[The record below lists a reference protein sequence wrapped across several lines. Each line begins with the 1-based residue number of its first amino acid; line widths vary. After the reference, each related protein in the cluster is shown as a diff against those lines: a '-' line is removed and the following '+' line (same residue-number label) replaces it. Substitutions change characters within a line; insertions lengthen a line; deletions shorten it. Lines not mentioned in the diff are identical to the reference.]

1 MSPIFSSFSLPPLA
15 SGSLYYAF
23 DHSDLMGQGIVIL
36 LTLMSIATW
45 TLMLEKGIGLSRAYK
60 GSRRFLEEFRRKRN
74 VMALRN
80 RAANDSSPVARVY
93 ESGFARLAQING
105 DETGG
110 TISRSRPLSELEI
123 EVVRSTM
130 EETVAD
136 QIVKLEDKIIVL
148 MTAVSISPFL
158 GLFGTVWGIM
168 LAFTE
173 MAMAGKPDIQTL
185 APGVSGALLTTV
197 LGLLVAIPSLIGYNA
212 IAFYIKQLTVYMD
225 NQVEEFANKLKLAA
239 AEEEHR
245 EKAENTAL
253 RSYSSSQVVP
263 ERPVQSAYPSPES
276 VQGAIPR
283 RPAQPVYPSQESGQ
297 GAMSP
302 RPAQSMYPSPE
313 GGQQG
318 TVPPRPASMQAP
330 QEQPPSFSQ
339 QGFPGQAPAPST
351 APNPY
356 STQGRAP
363 YPSSGYSA
371 PIPQRPP
378 TAGYGDEEG

>member
-1 MSPIFSSFSLPPLA
+1 MSLIFSSFSLPPIA
-15 SGSLYYAF
+15 DGSLYYAF
-23 DHSDLMGQGIVIL
+23 GHSDIMGQGIVIL

-60 GSRRFLEEFRRKRN
+60 GSRRFLDEFRKKRN
-74 VMALRN
+74 VMSLRN
-80 RAANDSSPVARVY
+80 RAETDPSPVARIY

-110 TISRSRPLSELEI
+110 NITRSRPLSRVEI
-123 EVVRSTM
+123 EVVRATM

-136 QIVKLEDKIIVL
+136 QIVKLEDRIIVL

-212 IAFYIKQLTVYMD
+212 ISFYIKQVTVYMD
-225 NQVEEFANKLKLAA
+225 NQVEEFVNKLKLAA
-239 AEEEHR
+239 AEEDQRRKEEAAGTPAAPH
-245 EKAENTAL
+245 AYT
-253 RSYSSSQVVP
+253 VP
-263 ERPVQSAYPSPES
+263 APEPV
-276 VQGAIPR
+276 
-283 RPAQPVYPSQESGQ
+283 PAQPVP
-297 GAMSP
+297 P
-302 RPAQSMYPSPE
+302 
-313 GGQQG
+313 
-318 TVPPRPASMQAP
+318 VPPTPSAYQAAIPP
-330 QEQPPSFSQ
+330 QPPEQPSVP
-339 QGFPGQAPAPST
+339 P

-356 STQGRAP
+356 SAP
-363 YPSSGYSA
+363 RRTYVPPAQGYSA
-371 PIPQRPP
+371 PISRRPP
-378 TAGYGDEEG
+378 TPGYGDEED